1 MKKKPLFI
9 ATLSILGAIGLGS
22 GYYYNHTHPA
32 HTGKQHGVGIK
43 DLSCSD
49 SVVFSLRLKLN
60 GQTLWTR
67 SDAQLFNMPEA
78 VPTQDRRFPG
88 KHIMPLAALLTGH
101 DKIKSV
107 EAIPC
112 DGKPVAL
119 SAEDILQHPDIY
131 YIGQN
136 RKNRLKLLKY
146 IGDRKYLTLKRNL
159 IDINL
164 VE

>member
-1 MKKKPLFI
+1 MKKKPLI
-9 ATLSILGAIGLGS
+9 ITTLSILSAIGIGS
-22 GYYYNHTHPA
+22 GYYYHNHFK
-32 HTGKQHGVGIK
+32 HTGKQHGVGVA

-67 SDAQLFNMPEA
+67 TIEHLFNMPEA
-78 VPTQDRRFPG
+78 VPTHDRRFPD
-88 KHIMPLAALLTGH
+88 KRIMPIAALLKDYSKVKT
-101 DKIKSV
+101 V

-112 DGKPVAL
+112 DGQSVTL
-119 SAEDILQHPDIY
+119 STEEILQHPSLY

-136 RKNRLKLLKY
+136 RQNRLKLLKY
-146 IGDRKYLTLKRNL
+146 IGDQKYQTLKRNV

-164 VE
+164 SE